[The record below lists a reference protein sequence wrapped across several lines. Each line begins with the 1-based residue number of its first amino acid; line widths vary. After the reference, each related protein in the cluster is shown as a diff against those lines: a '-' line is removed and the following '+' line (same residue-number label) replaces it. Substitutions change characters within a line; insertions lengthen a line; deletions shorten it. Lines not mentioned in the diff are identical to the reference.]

1 MQEMTYLEGPCG
13 LALAQAGGAQKW
25 MGSKKGSGDLV
36 STRPDFLTQKQ
47 NISWEPSG
55 FCKSTGID
63 LYFGVVVKGYD
74 FGLKGMNIFPSA
86 CFQHNETKEEEER
99 IEYGCRV
106 SYPL

>member
-1 MQEMTYLEGPCG
+1 MQEMIYLQGPCG
-13 LALAQAGGAQKW
+13 LALAQAGGALKW

-36 STRPDFLTQKQ
+36 STRPDFLTKKQ

-55 FCKSTGID
+55 FYKSIGID
-63 LYFGVVVKGYD
+63 LYLGVVVKGYG
-74 FGLKGMNIFPSA
+74 FVLKGMNIFPNA

-99 IEYGCRV
+99 TEYGCRV